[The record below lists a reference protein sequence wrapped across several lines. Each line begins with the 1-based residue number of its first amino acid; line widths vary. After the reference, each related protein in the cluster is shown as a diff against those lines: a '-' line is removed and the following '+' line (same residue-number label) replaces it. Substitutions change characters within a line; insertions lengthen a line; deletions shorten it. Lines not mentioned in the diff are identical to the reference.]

1 MVTFLRSYVLPMFPS
16 TLGSKLLISK
26 LAPETESPR
35 ICEGKEMTPF
45 QKQREVNAIISPG
58 VLIVMHVTI
67 QEILTARMCI
77 CDLD

>member
-1 MVTFLRSYVLPMFPS
+1 MVPS

-35 ICEGKEMTPF
+35 ICKGKEMTPF
-45 QKQREVNAIISPG
+45 QKQREVNAIISSG
-58 VLIVMHVTI
+58 VLIVVMHVTI